1 MRTFHWVS
9 GELTEVQ
16 RFINVPMRWCEQ
28 YPARERRGPWVPA
41 AGGVELE
48 RVVHTRAMLGRR
60 GDRGLAVLP
69 RRHLGGR
76 RNLSRG
82 ARVTFGRGD
91 PPLLWRRCDG
101 AALATLVAV
110 AAGLALAA
118 LPSAAIAWLAAA
130 SLSVPTLVGARLIA
144 RVFLA
149 RAVESAL
156 DTAAQQAAGRP
167 AIRRVK

>member
-28 YPARERRGPWVPA
+28 YPARERR
-41 AGGVELE
+41 ELWIRSTCGME
-48 RVVHTRAMLGRR
+48 VKLVVHARVMPARR
-60 GDRGLAVLP
+60 GHQVLAVLH
-69 RRHLGGR
+69 RKQLVGL
-76 RNLSRG
+76 RNLSTG
-82 ARVTFGRGD
+82 AQVNFVHSD
-91 PPLLWRRCDG
+91 PPLPWRRCDG
-101 AALATLVAV
+101 VALAAQLSV
-110 AAGLALAA
+110 AAGLALADLPLGA
-118 LPSAAIAWLAAA
+118 LAGLATAV
-130 SLSVPTLVGARLIA
+130 LYVPILVGARLIT
-144 RVFLA
+144 RTLMA

>member
-28 YPARERRGPWVPA
+28 YPARERRELWIRST
-41 AGGVELE
+41 GGIEVKL
-48 RVVHTRAMLGRR
+48 VVHTRAMPARR
-60 GDRGLAVLP
+60 GHRVLAVLH
-69 RRHLGGR
+69 RRQLVGL
-76 RNLSRG
+76 RNLSTG
-82 ARVTFGRGD
+82 AQVNFVPSD

-101 AALATLVAV
+101 AALATLIAV
-110 AAGLALAA
+110 SAGLALAV
-118 LPSAAIAWLAAA
+118 LPLAAIVWLAVA
-130 SLSVPTLVGARLIA
+130 SLGVPTRVGARLIA
-144 RVFLA
+144 RVYLGW
-149 RAVESAL
+149 AVESAL